1 MKSLNLGGR
10 LSALTRSALLALLIA
25 AHAAP
30 HALADDRW
38 TASWT
43 ASPQV
48 ILAAQEGLEPGV
60 PSSLADQTVRQ
71 TLRVSLG
78 GRAVRI
84 VLTNAYGKAPL
95 VIGEA
100 RVARTGS
107 GPTIVQGSDRAL
119 TFGGETRVVIP
130 PGAPAISDPVELDV
144 PALSDL
150 SVSVYVPEATP
161 IDTFHWSGQQTGYFA
176 KGNVT
181 GATTVAADST
191 FTARVF
197 VSAVLSSG
205 SGSHRVVAA
214 FGDSITDGSSVTVD
228 SNQRWPDILAERL
241 APHRVGA
248 INAGISG
255 NQLLTDG
262 MGANAVARFERDVL
276 SQPGVEAAI
285 VLIGINDIGAFMTMK
300 VPSASELIA
309 GYRQLIAQAHSRG
322 VRIFG
327 ATITPFEGALE
338 GFADG
343 FFTPEKEAVRTQVNE
358 WIRTGGELDGF
369 VDFDIVLRDPEHPTQ
384 ILAAYDSGDKLHP
397 NDAGYRAM
405 GEAIELA
412 PLLRRR

>member
-1 MKSLNLGGR
+1 MNTRNLRGR
-10 LSALTRSALLALLIA
+10 ISTLTKVGLLAVLVA

-30 HALADDRW
+30 EAQADARW

-48 ILAAQEGLEPGV
+48 ILTAENGFEVELPA
-60 PSSLADQTVRQ
+60 SLADQTVRQ
-71 TLRVSLG
+71 TLRLSLG

-100 RVARTGS
+100 RVARAES
-107 GPTIVQGSDRAL
+107 GPSIVQGSDRAL

-130 PGAPAISDPVELDV
+130 PGAPAISDPVELDL

-150 SVSVYVPEATP
+150 SVSIYVPDATP
-161 IDTFHWSGQQTGYFA
+161 IDTFHWSGQQTGYLA

-181 GATTVAADST
+181 AATTIAADAT
-191 FTARVF
+191 ITARLF
-197 VSAVLSSG
+197 VSAVLSAG
-205 SGSHRVVAA
+205 SGSRRVVAA

-228 SNQRWPDILAERL
+228 SNQRWPDILSERL
-241 APHRVGA
+241 APYRVGT

-255 NQLLTDG
+255 NQLLSDG

-285 VLIGINDIGAFMTMK
+285 VLIGINDIGAFWTMK
-300 VPSASELIA
+300 VPSAGDLIA

-338 GFADG
+338 GFADD
-343 FFTPEKEAVRTQVNE
+343 FFTPEKEVVRTQVNE

-369 VDFDIVLRDPEHPTQ
+369 VDFDVAVRDPEHPTQ

-405 GEAIELA
+405 AEAVELA